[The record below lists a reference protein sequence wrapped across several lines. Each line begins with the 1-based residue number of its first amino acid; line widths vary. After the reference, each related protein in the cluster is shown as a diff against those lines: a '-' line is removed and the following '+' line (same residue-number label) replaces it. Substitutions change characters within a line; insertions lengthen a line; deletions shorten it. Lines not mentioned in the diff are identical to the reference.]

1 MNSFKLPYHLI
12 VDEGVFGRIPKVMND
27 VIPGIE
33 NKKTIIVTESTLK
46 GIFSEILDGI
56 ENSFNDSEMYL
67 IKGATYDEAVA
78 LAKYIT
84 MNDFSIVIG
93 FATMAISR
101 QHI

>member
-46 GIFSEILDGI
+46 GTLDWC
-56 ENSFNDSEMYL
+56 
-67 IKGATYDEAVA
+67 KAT
-78 LAKYIT
+78 
-84 MNDFSIVIG
+84 IG
-93 FATMAISR
+93 GSKIIPTAYN
-101 QHI
+101 